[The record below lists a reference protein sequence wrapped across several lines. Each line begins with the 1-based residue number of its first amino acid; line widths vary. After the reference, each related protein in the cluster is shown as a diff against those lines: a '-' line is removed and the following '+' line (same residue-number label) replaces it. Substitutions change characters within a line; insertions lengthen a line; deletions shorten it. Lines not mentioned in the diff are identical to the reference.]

1 MVTPNEIFSVVSD
14 AFANGAAVLGVPCKA
29 TIKESSDG
37 ETVLRTIPRSRLWE
51 IHTPQVIG
59 IETLSRGFEKVRR
72 ENLEVTDDVSIV
84 EAMGE
89 KVKLTRGEYTN
100 LKITTP
106 EDMEVAEAII
116 KDRKRAEGKK
126 SLWRRLLRRL

>member
-1 MVTPNEIFSVVSD
+1 MVTPSEIFSVVSD
-14 AFANGAAVLGVPCKA
+14 AFSTGAAVLGVPCKA

-37 ETVLRTIPRSRLWE
+37 EHVLRTIPRSRLWE

-59 IETLSRGFEKVRR
+59 IETLARGFEKVRR

-116 KDRKRAEGKK
+116 KDRMKGGKKK
-126 SLWRRLLRRL
+126 SLWRRMLRKA